1 MNIKAFYALQCIYNM
16 IYDEHLQNIRK
27 ITNLYP
33 ILTTSGFL
41 MVLREKDNK
50 AKVYQN
56 HWTAIAVAILKW
68 GMPRVDKIPYFPAL
82 SPAAVKPAH
91 TSDSFILEG

>member
-1 MNIKAFYALQCIYNM
+1 MHCSVFHSM
-16 IYDEHLQNIRK
+16 IYDKHLQNIRK

-33 ILTTSGFL
+33 KWPTSGFL

-56 HWTAIAVAILKW
+56 N
-68 GMPRVDKIPYFPAL
+68 
-82 SPAAVKPAH
+82 
-91 TSDSFILEG
+91 

>member
-33 ILTTSGFL
+33 ILPTSGFL

-50 AKVYQN
+50 VKVYQN
-56 HWTAIAVAILKW
+56 H
-68 GMPRVDKIPYFPAL
+68 
-82 SPAAVKPAH
+82 
-91 TSDSFILEG
+91 